1 MMRSCIVI
9 SSELIEPSERR
20 CHQLN
25 FSRKEM
31 QGKVLEFIIDLL
43 GVPSSFGSIRHYL
56 RVL

>member
-9 SSELIEPSERR
+9 SSELIRPSEGR

-25 FSRKEM
+25 FAEM
-31 QGKVLEFIIDLL
+31 QGKVLELIIDLL
-43 GVPSSFGSIRHYL
+43 GVPSSFGNKRHYL